1 VRAARPYYLAT
12 ARRSGH
18 EPICDEVRVTMATQ
32 LQRYDDDHD
41 QLAPV
46 IPLFR
51 DVVDLDEDDYD
62 EDGLVLRFVDG
73 YPGGPNVS

>member
-1 VRAARPYYLAT
+1 
-12 ARRSGH
+12 
-18 EPICDEVRVTMATQ
+18 MATQ
-32 LQRYDDDHD
+32 PQRYDDDGHD

-51 DVVDLDEDDYD
+51 TVVDDEDDYD
-62 EDGLVLRFVDG
+62 EDGLILRFVDG

>member
-1 VRAARPYYLAT
+1 
-12 ARRSGH
+12 
-18 EPICDEVRVTMATQ
+18 MATQ
-32 LQRYDDDHD
+32 PQRYDDDPD

-51 DVVDLDEDDYD
+51 NVVDLDEDDYD
-62 EDGLVLRFVDG
+62 EDGLILRFVDS